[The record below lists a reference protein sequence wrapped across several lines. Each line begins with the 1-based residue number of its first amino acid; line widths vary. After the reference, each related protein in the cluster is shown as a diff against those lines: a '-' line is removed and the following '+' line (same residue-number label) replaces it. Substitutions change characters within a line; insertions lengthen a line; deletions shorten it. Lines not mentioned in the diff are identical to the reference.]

1 NLFFLV
7 VGRRN
12 HRSGDLRDKLDRRH
26 SPYRRLSKAS
36 PNLTEGIPGRDAR
49 AHQTF
54 RYQKPIYHD
63 RGSSFSN
70 SPIQRSERRNR
81 KKQHMN
87 RESDVSESSEVSDG
101 PEDRKREEKASSYDD
116 KDGLEEQIRQILLD
130 IEMLDDHKSQLEIF
144 LDEKADEAYKLFSQI
159 EELESQINKE
169 QENCRRIT
177 SKIKKFIKAHG
188 WYIKAQE
195 E

>member
-1 NLFFLV
+1 
-7 VGRRN
+7 
-12 HRSGDLRDKLDRRH
+12 
-26 SPYRRLSKAS
+26 
-36 PNLTEGIPGRDAR
+36 
-49 AHQTF
+49 
-54 RYQKPIYHD
+54 
-63 RGSSFSN
+63 
-70 SPIQRSERRNR
+70 
-81 KKQHMN
+81 MN
-87 RESDVSESSEVSDG
+87 RESDVSESSEVSDS

-177 SKIKKFIKAHG
+177 SKIKKIIKAHG